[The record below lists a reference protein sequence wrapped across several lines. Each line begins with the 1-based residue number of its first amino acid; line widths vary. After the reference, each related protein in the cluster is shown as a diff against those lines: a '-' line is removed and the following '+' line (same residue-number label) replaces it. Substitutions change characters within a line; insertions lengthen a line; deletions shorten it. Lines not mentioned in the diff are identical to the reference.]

1 MGMDI
6 TRNPDYFET
15 GLPFLDQ
22 MNVSVIRPDPLAN
35 APGSAELDK
44 IEALKDAGVVISKS
58 PAGLG
63 ETLLEVL
70 GR

>member
-1 MGMDI
+1 MGHAGAI
-6 TRNPDYFET
+6 IY
-15 GLPFLDQ
+15 GGKGG
-22 MNVSVIRPDPLAN
+22 AN
-35 APGSAELDK
+35 DK
-44 IEALKDAGVVISKS
+44 IEALKNAGVVISKS